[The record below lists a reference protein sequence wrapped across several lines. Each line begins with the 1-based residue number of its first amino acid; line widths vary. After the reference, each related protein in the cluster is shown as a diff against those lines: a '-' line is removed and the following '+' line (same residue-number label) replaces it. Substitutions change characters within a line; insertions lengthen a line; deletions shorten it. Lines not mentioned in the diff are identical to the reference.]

1 MLMSLPQAVI
11 FDAFGTL
18 VKITEPKAPY
28 RQLLT
33 WMHQRGRAYQPT
45 DAHTIM
51 AHQGDLNS
59 MAQRLGMQLPEDILQ
74 ELNLQLTQELA
85 SIRLYDDSLQTI
97 QHLQQQGIKV
107 AICSNLAMP
116 YGEIVEPML
125 PQLDAYGWSYIVG
138 AIKPDAKI
146 YHSVIDQLGC
156 QAQDA
161 LFIGD
166 TPLADVEGPTQL
178 GMVAR
183 LIDRKAKQRL
193 KAVLAEFYP
202 TLS

>member
-1 MLMSLPQAVI
+1 MMKRPQAVI

-28 RQLLT
+28 RELLK
-33 WMHQRGRAYQPT
+33 WMQQHGRAYQAT

-51 AHQGDLNS
+51 AYSGDLNCI
-59 MAQRLGMQLPEDILQ
+59 AHRLGMPLPDDILQ

-85 SIRLYDDSLQTI
+85 SITLYNDSLQTI

-116 YGEIVEPML
+116 YGEVVEHML
-125 PQLDAYGWSYIVG
+125 PRLDAYGWSYAVG

-146 YHSVIDQLGC
+146 YQSVIDQLGC
-156 QAQDA
+156 QAQNV

-166 TPLADVEGPTQL
+166 TPLADVEGPIQF
-178 GMVAR
+178 GMHAR
-183 LIDRKAKQRL
+183 LINRKSDQQL
-193 KAVLAEFYP
+193 KSVLAEFYP
-202 TLS
+202 ASS